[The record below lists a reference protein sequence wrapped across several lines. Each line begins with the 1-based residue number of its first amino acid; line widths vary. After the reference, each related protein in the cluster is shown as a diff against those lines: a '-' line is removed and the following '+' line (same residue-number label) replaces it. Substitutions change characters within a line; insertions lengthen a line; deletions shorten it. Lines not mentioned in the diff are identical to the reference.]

1 MKLQPYWL
9 LGAVLSVAL
18 GLPHRGS
25 GQDIERT
32 LRQLSNIDTDS
43 EQLRKVP
50 LNRGQSRGLTHVEER
65 LTDGE
70 LFLRLGDYVRAS
82 VVLSDVVDNYP
93 KHSAYPDALFL
104 LGESLFKAGDHFGG
118 RTHYRM
124 IIDRADEAA
133 FRPFVQRAL
142 GRLIEIA
149 IHIRDFD
156 GVDAY
161 FVRLSR
167 LPPSSVDA
175 TTHYFRA
182 KYLYSMAVGTA
193 ETSVGDVDLGQVVPD
208 RLEQARVAFGS
219 VTAGSPYYAQA
230 RYFIGVIDVLRGQ
243 LGPAIAAFEQA
254 RSVKVETEEQ
264 RRVAE
269 LAQIGIGR
277 LHYESD
283 KPDAAIAVYQTIPRT
298 SPLFGTALYEIAWVY
313 IRIGDSTSAGR
324 ALEVL
329 TVAAPDSKHIPD
341 GKLLRGNLLLRDGR
355 FDDATS
361 VFGDVST
368 QFGAV
373 RDELDRLLAQHED
386 PVTYFQQLVRD
397 NISTFDV
404 AAFLPEQASRWV
416 TVEGDMQRGMG
427 ALADLN
433 LSRQLVTETE
443 AIATRLQSALSSPS
457 PVNVFRDLR
466 YRREGTTGLRNR
478 LSQVRKALMEID
490 TKASKKYGSAELD
503 QVRAQRREFER
514 SIGGAPTDH
523 QDIEK
528 RKMAVLRQYSELAKT
543 LSRLEVELLGMEA
556 RMTAT
561 KRFVGDTS
569 KARDASA
576 MDAVRAELATQQAA
590 VVDYRGRIAQ
600 LRLQVEA
607 GRLQTGVGDQDFERD
622 AALRKQHAELVER
635 ERKILKA
642 LGAQSDPQIESAFRR
657 TTAIEGVLDLD
668 DHEVDLIVAERVSHM
683 RIVLNEETA
692 KLVGY
697 RTQLA
702 TMEKDSE
709 EVVGGIALE
718 NYHNVRKRFY
728 DLVLRADVGVV
739 DVGWAI
745 REEHRMRGETLS
757 RQRARD
763 LKSLEDEF
771 RDIMDQRETAP

>member
-1 MKLQPYWL
+1 
-9 LGAVLSVAL
+9 
-18 GLPHRGS
+18 
-25 GQDIERT
+25 
-32 LRQLSNIDTDS
+32 LRLLSNIDTDA
-43 EQLRKVP
+43 EQLHKVP
-50 LNRGQSRGLTHVEER
+50 LIHGQLRGATRVEER

-70 LFLRLGDYVRAS
+70 LYLRLGDYVRAS

-93 KHSAYPDALFL
+93 KHTAYPDALFL
-104 LGESLFKAGDHFGG
+104 LGESLFKAGDYFGA

-149 IHIRDFD
+149 IHIRDFE

-167 LPPSSVDA
+167 LPPSDVEAA
-175 TTHYFRA
+175 TNYFRA
-182 KYLYSMAVGTA
+182 KYLYSKAVGNA
-193 ETSVGDVDLGQVVPD
+193 ETTVGDVNLGQVIPEP
-208 RLEQARVAFGS
+208 LEQARVAFGS
-219 VTAGSPYYAQA
+219 VGAGSPYYAQA
-230 RYFIGVIDVLRGQ
+230 RYFIGVIDVLRGK
-243 LGPAIAAFEQA
+243 LDGAVTAFEQA
-254 RSVKVETEEQ
+254 RAAKVQDDDQ

-269 LAQIGIGR
+269 LALIGIGR
-277 LHYESD
+277 LNYEKD
-283 KPDAAIAVYQTIPRT
+283 KPEAAIAAYQAIPRT

-329 TVAAPDSKHIPD
+329 TVAVPDSKYIPD

-355 FDDATS
+355 FDDATTA
-361 VFGDVST
+361 FGDVST

-386 PVTYFQQLVRD
+386 PVAYFQQLVRD
-397 NISTFDV
+397 NISAFDV

-416 TVEGDMQRGMG
+416 TVEGDMQRGLG

-433 LSRQLVTETE
+433 MSRQLVTETE
-443 AIATRLQSALSSPS
+443 GIAARLQGALSSPN

-466 YRREGTTGLRNR
+466 DRREGSTGLRNR

-490 TKASKKYGSAELD
+490 AKESRKYGSAELD

-514 SIGGAPTDH
+514 SIGGTPTGRK
-523 QDIEK
+523 DIEQ
-528 RKMAVLRQYSELAKT
+528 RKMLVLRQYSELAMT

-561 KRFVGDTS
+561 KLYVGNTS
-569 KARDASA
+569 SGRDASA
-576 MDAVRAELATQQAA
+576 IDAVRAELATQQAA
-590 VVDYRGRIAQ
+590 AVDYRARIKQ
-600 LRLQVEA
+600 FELQVEA
-607 GRLQTGVGDQDFERD
+607 GRLQAGVGDQDFERD
-622 AALRKQHAELVER
+622 TALRKQHGELVQR
-635 ERKILKA
+635 ERSVLKA
-642 LGAQSDPQIESAFRR
+642 LGAHSDPQIESAFQR
-657 TTAIEGVLDLD
+657 TSAIEGTLDLD
-668 DHEVDLIVAERVSHM
+668 DHEIDLIVAERVSHM
-683 RIVLNEETA
+683 RSVLNEETA

-702 TMEKDSE
+702 QMEKDSE
-709 EVVGGIALE
+709 AVVGGIALE
-718 NYHNVRKRFY
+718 NYRNVRKRFY
-728 DLVLRADVGVV
+728 DLVLRSDVGVI
-739 DVGWAI
+739 DVGWAV
-745 REEHRMRGETLS
+745 REEHRLRGETLS
-757 RQRARD
+757 RQRSRD

-771 RDIMDQRETAP
+771 RDIMDQRESAP